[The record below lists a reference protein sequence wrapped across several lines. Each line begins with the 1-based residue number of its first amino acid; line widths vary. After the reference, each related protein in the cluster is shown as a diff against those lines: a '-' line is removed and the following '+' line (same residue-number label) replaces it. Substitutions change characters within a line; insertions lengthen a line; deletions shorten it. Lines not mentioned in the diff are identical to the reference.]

1 MRELKTDYIAGDRE
15 LKEAVTNIAHDLRT
29 PLTAIYGY
37 IDLMSKTDDP
47 AEMKKYV
54 AAIENRVA
62 AITHLTEELY
72 EFTVISSSGTREA
85 VPTDIRRLLEDTLIA
100 SYPLFEQNGIT
111 PDVKTPDRAVYRS
124 VDPDAL
130 SRVFTNI
137 ISNAAKYSE
146 NGFSVTMTEDC
157 EITFSNRASGLTDID
172 VSKLFDRFFTV
183 DPSRRST
190 GLGLSI
196 AKALVEQMGGVIFAD
211 YSGEILSITVRFD

>member
-1 MRELKTDYIAGDRE
+1 MGSVFRVPVYITDVRQ
-15 LKEAVTNIAHDLRT
+15 AVT
-29 PLTAIYGY
+29 
-37 IDLMSKTDDP
+37 
-47 AEMKKYV
+47 
-54 AAIENRVA
+54 
-62 AITHLTEELY
+62 
-72 EFTVISSSGTREA
+72 
-85 VPTDIRRLLEDTLIA
+85 LL
-100 SYPLFEQNGIT
+100 
-111 PDVKTPDRAVYRS
+111 
-124 VDPDAL
+124 
-130 SRVFTNI
+130 
-137 ISNAAKYSE
+137 SE